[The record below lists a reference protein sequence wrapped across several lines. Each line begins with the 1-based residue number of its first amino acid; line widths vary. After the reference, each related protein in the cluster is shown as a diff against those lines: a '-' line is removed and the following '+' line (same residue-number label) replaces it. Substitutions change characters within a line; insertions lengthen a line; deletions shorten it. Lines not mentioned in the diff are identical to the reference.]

1 MLFASYGDENPP
13 ERVVHLHAE
22 SHCCPAVIVW
32 RLLLRLFALR
42 QQLLP
47 CMPGKL
53 PCGYMVESRCYKKRS
68 QACFVLQ
75 VLYEEEVRRLTDTFE
90 QQFHYGV
97 FYSYMRLREQEIRN
111 LMWISEC
118 VAQDQKARIMDGI
131 VFLF

>member
-1 MLFASYGDENPP
+1 MGAKGPT
-13 ERVVHLHAE
+13 
-22 SHCCPAVIVW
+22 
-32 RLLLRLFALR
+32 LRGL
-42 QQLLP
+42 
-47 CMPGKL
+47 
-53 PCGYMVESRCYKKRS
+53 
-68 QACFVLQ
+68 QAWCIPQ

-118 VAQDQKARIMDGI
+118 VAQDQKSRIMDGI

>member
-1 MLFASYGDENPP
+1 MLSNF
-13 ERVVHLHAE
+13 
-22 SHCCPAVIVW
+22 VW
-32 RLLLRLFALR
+32 W
-42 QQLLP
+42 
-47 CMPGKL
+47 
-53 PCGYMVESRCYKKRS
+53 CG
-68 QACFVLQ
+68 Q

-118 VAQDQKARIMDGI
+118 VTQDQKTRIMDGI